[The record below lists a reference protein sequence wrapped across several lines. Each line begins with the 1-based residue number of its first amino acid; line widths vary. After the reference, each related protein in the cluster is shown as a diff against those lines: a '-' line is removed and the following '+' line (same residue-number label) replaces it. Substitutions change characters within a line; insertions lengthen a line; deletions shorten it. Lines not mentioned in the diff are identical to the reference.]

1 MGGSELQDKVV
12 ERLFRAYFEEN
23 QSLGEQSVLQM
34 CAKEAG
40 LSGDDIDDF
49 LSNNN
54 SNSELGTR
62 EVKQEMK
69 DYGRAYQCSGVPMF
83 IIDGR
88 VTLSGAQEPDAFLRV
103 FGRL

>member
-23 QSLGEQSVLQM
+23 HSLGEHSVLEM

-40 LSGDDIDDF
+40 LSDMEPYF
-49 LSNNN
+49 L

-62 EVKQEMK
+62 EVMQEMQ

-83 IIDGR
+83 IIDGK
-88 VTLSGAQEPDAFLRV
+88 VKLSGAQEPDAFLRV

>member
-23 QSLGEQSVLQM
+23 RSLGEQSVLEM
-34 CAKEAG
+34 CAREAG
-40 LSGDDIDDF
+40 LSSEDDNIADF
-49 LSNNN
+49 LSN
-54 SNSELGTR
+54 SESGLR
-62 EVKQEMK
+62 EVKQEMQ

-83 IIDGR
+83 IIAGK
-88 VTLSGAQEPDAFLRV
+88 VKLSGAQEPDAFLSV

>member
-23 QSLGEQSVLQM
+23 HSLGEHSVLEM

-40 LSGDDIDDF
+40 LSDMEPNF
-49 LSNNN
+49 L

-62 EVKQEMK
+62 EVMQEMQ

-83 IIDGR
+83 IIDGK
-88 VTLSGAQEPDAFLRV
+88 VKLSGAQEPDAFLRV

>member
-23 QSLGEQSVLQM
+23 RSLGEHSVLEM
-34 CAKEAG
+34 CAREAG
-40 LSGDDIDDF
+40 LSSEDDNIRDF
-49 LSNNN
+49 L
-54 SNSELGTR
+54 SNSELGLR
-62 EVKQEMK
+62 EVKQEMQ

-83 IIDGR
+83 IIDGKI
-88 VTLSGAQEPDAFLRV
+88 TLSGAQEPDAFLSV